1 MELTERQPNTASGVK
16 LIVGIA
22 LTAAGLILTADN
34 LDLVVAER
42 YLRWWPIILIVIGAL
57 KVATP
62 ATRIFGVVVT
72 IAGAWILA
80 YNLNVIHF
88 TIFDLWPL
96 ILIGIGVMMVGRA
109 TGVVGDPAGK
119 IANFTKGEGLAL
131 LGSRKIVSTSRDFR
145 GSSLSALLGSYEL
158 DLTGADIAQSPAVID
173 VFALWAGIEIFV
185 PANWEVVGEVTPLM
199 AGFEVRARGAADPS
213 KRLIVRGFAMWAGVE
228 VKTRRES

>member
-1 MELTERQPNTASGVK
+1 MELTERQPNPAANVK

-22 LTAAGLILTADN
+22 LAAAGLILTADN

-42 YLRWWPIILIVIGAL
+42 YLRWWPIVLIVIGAM

-62 ATRIFGVVVT
+62 GTRIFGTVVT
-72 IAGAWILA
+72 IVGAWILA
-80 YNLNVIHF
+80 YNLNLIHF

-109 TGVVGDPAGK
+109 TGVIGDPSGAV
-119 IANFTKGEGLAL
+119 ANFTKGEGLAL

-145 GSSLSALLGSYEL
+145 GSSLSAILGGYEL
-158 DLTGADIAQSPAVID
+158 DLTGADIAQSPAVVD
-173 VFALWAGIEIFV
+173 VFAFWGGIEIYV
-185 PANWEVVGEVTPLM
+185 PENWEVVGEVTPFM

-213 KRLIVRGFAMWAGVE
+213 KRLIVRGFAMMAGVE
-228 VKTRRES
+228 VKSRSRS